1 MLKPAHPDDLF
12 VKNVYKIAR
21 TISRYFDVTIHDAER
36 IPAEGAA
43 LLVGNHALMGVDT
56 WALLPELFEQTRRV
70 PRGMALRSLF
80 EVPMVGK
87 ALAHM
92 GMVAGERDAA
102 TSLLDEGELVITY
115 PGGMRDSIKSRRA
128 RYTLQWEGRL
138 GFAHVA
144 LSSGAPIIPIAGV
157 GPDDC
162 FPILA
167 DANILPMLSVSA
179 RRLDRAPLFVPV
191 ARRVPFEFF
200 VGEPIIPEAIEL
212 DATAKRRDEQAAELS
227 IQVQAQ
233 MDALLARGLELRPDL
248 ARFSEQARAERR
260 AKRTSALGLLTSR
273 VLTKTGG

>member
-1 MLKPAHPDDLF
+1 MLKPAHPDDPI
-12 VKNVYKIAR
+12 VKSVYKLAR

-36 IPAEGAA
+36 IPSTGAA

-87 ALAHM
+87 ALEHM
-92 GMVAGERDAA
+92 GMVAGEREVA

-128 RYTLQWEGRL
+128 RYQLQWQGRL

-144 LSSGAPIIPIAGV
+144 LSAGAPIIPIAGV

-179 RRLDRAPLFVPV
+179 RKLERAPLFVPV

-200 VGEPIIPEAIEL
+200 VGEPIVPAPL
-212 DATAKRRDEQAAELS
+212 DPGASQAQRDDHAAALS
-227 IQVQAQ
+227 AQVQAQ
-233 MDALLARGLELRPDL
+233 MTALLERGLELRPDL

-260 AKRTSALGLLTSR
+260 AKRSSALELLTSR
-273 VLTKTGG
+273 VLTKTQS